1 MPKQL
6 KKRHRSSR
14 SSASFI
20 RRQDLRSALRIDAL
34 TREVEAGLLPPSVRN
49 HCFSKIARSRDIYR
63 LGDLC
68 YEEIL
73 GKDFH
78 LRNESLNL
86 TTDSVDNVPL
96 NLTIDNVCSL
106 NLTMGSDN
114 HVCLRGHT
122 HVDREDVDECYRN
135 FFRVYGHNVEKFM
148 EIFKCNKQV
157 AEDMFIRYG
166 KNYV

>member
-73 GKDFH
+73 G
-78 LRNESLNL
+78 
-86 TTDSVDNVPL
+86 
-96 NLTIDNVCSL
+96 
-106 NLTMGSDN
+106 
-114 HVCLRGHT
+114 HT